1 MADLKVIANKFCPGK
16 TRSYIYII
24 QLFKNLKQKVM
35 STEKTTGKRG
45 RPVINNSARQ
55 AKLAARAAR
64 VAAGGSVERGRPA
77 NPNSKRQARL
87 AAQAA
92 RKAAGMSITV
102 GRPKGTGKAAQTVA
116 A

>member
-1 MADLKVIANKFCPGK
+1 MSK
-16 TRSYIYII
+16 
-24 QLFKNLKQKVM
+24 
-35 STEKTTGKRG
+35 STENKTTGQRG
-45 RPVINNSARQ
+45 RPVISNSARQ

-92 RKAAGMSITV
+92 RAAAGVEIKV
-102 GRPKGTGKAAQTVA
+102 GRPKSTKTEAVSA
-116 A
+116 